1 MATSQ
6 KLHFHFGRKAM
17 DNSLYVVIAANH
29 CWGAAE
35 SLREALSNAHLRED
49 TRLSRFDW
57 VVDQD
62 ELQEMWDSWKEYGE
76 EEWREGPDERPTECL
91 IFWLDHEVWSSF
103 RVCDI
108 SGGISAVPKNLEMT
122 SDQASKK
129 LGEIQIRALF
139 DNGVLKPLK

>member
-1 MATSQ
+1 
-6 KLHFHFGRKAM
+6 M

-35 SLREALSNAHLRED
+35 SLTEALSNAYLREQ
-49 TRLSRFDW
+49 TRLSHFDW
-57 VVDQD
+57 VLDQE
-62 ELQEMWDSWKEYGE
+62 ELEERWETWKGYGE
-76 EEWREGPDERPTECL
+76 TEWRKGPDEKPTECL
-91 IFWLDHEVWSSF
+91 IFWLDQEVWRSF

-108 SGGISAVPKNLEMT
+108 NGGMSAVPKDPEMT

>member
-1 MATSQ
+1 
-6 KLHFHFGRKAM
+6 M
-17 DNSLYVVIAANH
+17 DNSLYVVVAANH

-35 SLREALSNAHLRED
+35 SLREALSNACLRED

-57 VVDQD
+57 VADQD

-76 EEWREGPDERPTECL
+76 EEWREGPHEKPTECL

-108 SGGISAVPKNLEMT
+108 SGGISAVPKDPEMT

-139 DNGVLKPLK
+139 DNGALKPLK

>member
-1 MATSQ
+1 
-6 KLHFHFGRKAM
+6 M

-35 SLREALSNAHLRED
+35 SLTEALSNAYLREQ
-49 TRLSRFDW
+49 TRLSHFDW
-57 VVDQD
+57 VLDQE
-62 ELQEMWDSWKEYGE
+62 ELEERWETWKGYGE
-76 EEWREGPDERPTECL
+76 IEWREGSDEKPTECL

-108 SGGISAVPKNLEMT
+108 SGGISAVPKDPEMT

>member
-1 MATSQ
+1 
-6 KLHFHFGRKAM
+6 M

-35 SLREALSNAHLRED
+35 SLREAFSNAHLREN
-49 TRLSRFDW
+49 TRLSHFDW
-57 VVDQD
+57 VIDQD

-76 EEWREGPDERPTECL
+76 EEWRDYHEPTECL

-103 RVCDI
+103 RVCDMT
-108 SGGISAVPKNLEMT
+108 GGISAVPKDPEMT
-122 SDQASKK
+122 SKQASKK
-129 LGEIQIRALF
+129 LREIQIRALF

>member
-1 MATSQ
+1 
-6 KLHFHFGRKAM
+6 M
-17 DNSLYVVIAANH
+17 DNSLYVVVAANH

-35 SLREALSNAHLRED
+35 SLREALSNACLRED

-57 VVDQD
+57 VADQD

-76 EEWREGPDERPTECL
+76 EEWREGPYEKPTECL

-108 SGGISAVPKNLEMT
+108 SGGISAVPKDPEMT

-139 DNGVLKPLK
+139 DNGALKPLK